1 LNNPIQVLHNQSN
14 QHYSKNQQQKTMAAS
29 GEEKKISTSELMAS
43 AKVVAEAAQSGF
55 GKDLDKDKTA
65 EAAGDLLDAVGQY
78 AKLDE
83 QKGVGSYVDKAA
95 DYLHKVENT
104 TTGTPATK
112 PADQPKSDEAAKPE
126 GGGSGGLGGDFAKVA
141 GGFFK

>member
-1 LNNPIQVLHNQSN
+1 
-14 QHYSKNQQQKTMAAS
+14 
-29 GEEKKISTSELMAS
+29 MAS

-104 TTGTPATK
+104 TTGAPPASK
-112 PADQPKSDEAAKPE
+112 PADQPKSDDVAKPE

>member
-1 LNNPIQVLHNQSN
+1 MDSESH
-14 QHYSKNQQQKTMAAS
+14 KNTGS
-29 GEEKKISTSELMAS
+29 HGEEKKISTSELMAS
-43 AKVVAEAAQSGF
+43 AKIVAEAAQSSL
-55 GKDLDKDKTA
+55 GKGSADQKPMDKAKVA

-78 AKLDE
+78 AKLDD

-95 DYLHKVENT
+95 DYLHKYENT
-104 TTGTPATK
+104 TTATPPASK

-126 GGGSGGLGGDFAKVA
+126 GEGSGGIGGLGGDFAKVA

>member
-1 LNNPIQVLHNQSN
+1 
-14 QHYSKNQQQKTMAAS
+14 MAAS

-95 DYLHKVENT
+95 DYLHKYENT
-104 TTGTPATK
+104 PTTGAPPASK
-112 PADQPKSDEAAKPE
+112 PDQPKTDDAAPAKSE

>member
-1 LNNPIQVLHNQSN
+1 
-14 QHYSKNQQQKTMAAS
+14 MAAS

-78 AKLDE
+78 AKLDD

-95 DYLHKVENT
+95 DYLHKYENT
-104 TTGTPATK
+104 TTATPPASK

-126 GGGSGGLGGDFAKVA
+126 GEGSGGIGGLGGDFAKVA

>member
-1 LNNPIQVLHNQSN
+1 
-14 QHYSKNQQQKTMAAS
+14 MAAS

-78 AKLDE
+78 AKLDD

-95 DYLHKVENT
+95 DYLHKYENT
-104 TTGTPATK
+104 TTGTPPASK
-112 PADQPKSDEAAKPE
+112 PADQPKTDEAAKPE
-126 GGGSGGLGGDFAKVA
+126 GEGSGGLGGLGGDFGKVA

>member
-1 LNNPIQVLHNQSN
+1 
-14 QHYSKNQQQKTMAAS
+14 MAAS

-78 AKLDE
+78 AKLDD

-95 DYLHKVENT
+95 DYLHKYENT
-104 TTGTPATK
+104 TTGAPAATK
-112 PADQPKSDEAAKPE
+112 PADQPKTDEAAKPE
-126 GGGSGGLGGDFAKVA
+126 GEGSGGIGGLGGDFAKVA

>member
-1 LNNPIQVLHNQSN
+1 
-14 QHYSKNQQQKTMAAS
+14 MAVS

-78 AKLDE
+78 AKLDD

-95 DYLHKVENT
+95 DYLHKYENT
-104 TTGTPATK
+104 TTATPPASK

-126 GGGSGGLGGDFAKVA
+126 GEGSGGIGGLGGDFAKVA